1 METKDRSKQAQQI
14 ITDRLSQYF
23 TEEQLSYLDDMS
35 IEVLNDYFSN
45 AELRDLKEA
54 TPAVLKAFIDR
65 NNGNEV
71 KRRLTHITEDE
82 YESGDLLD
90 WYKDNCTD
98 IEEVVDTIT
107 GAVIALEVKHKTLK
121 NSTKVHWD
129 GRFIIAIGDRLA
141 STRTRLDGVIGYQS
155 ALQVQNPEF
164 VEQWSAFYEEREKKL
179 AAYRKRVDKAK
190 SDHRAAFEEAEKVFN
205 QEVERYNGEFIIYES
220 YLVSIQGSKDN
231 IKNDVV
237 DKPVYPVFEQ
247 PEYFSPGEFIEPERP
262 NIPQFLPPLDTR
274 WADVE
279 TEVIPEDHV
288 MSSISNSDILNVKR
302 HIESTGYKKPVT
314 KVKGGYKVDQFI
326 LRKVQ

>member
-1 METKDRSKQAQQI
+1 METKDRSKQSQKI

-54 TPAVLKAFIDR
+54 SPAVLKAFIDR

-82 YESGDLLD
+82 YESGELLD
-90 WYKDNCTD
+90 WYKENCTD
-98 IEEVVDTIT
+98 IEEVVDTLT

-129 GRFIIAIGDRLA
+129 GRFIVAIGDRLA
-141 STRTRLDGVIGYQS
+141 STRTRLDGVVGYQS
-155 ALQVQNPEF
+155 AVKVQDPTF
-164 VEQWSAFYEEREKKL
+164 VDTWSKFYEERDKKL
-179 AAYRKRVDKAK
+179 AEYRKRVDKVK
-190 SDHRAAFEEAEKVFN
+190 KTH
-205 QEVERYNGEFIIYES
+205 Q
-220 YLVSIQGSKDN
+220 SK
-231 IKNDVV
+231 V
-237 DKPVYPVFEQ
+237 DKAQAKYQKAMSEWEDLVFKNSHDPDFKAPKQPVYVE
-247 PEYFSPGEFIEPERP
+247 PEYVGTDEFVEPERP
-262 NIPQFLPPLDTR
+262 EVEQYLQPLDTR
-274 WADVE
+274 WSDLE
-279 TEVIPEDHV
+279 SEVIPEEHI
-288 MSSISNSDILNVKR
+288 MSSITNSDILNVKR

-314 KVKGGYKVDQFI
+314 KIKGGYKVDQFI

>member
-1 METKDRSKQAQQI
+1 METKDRSKQSQKI

-82 YESGDLLD
+82 YESGELLD

-98 IEEVVDTIT
+98 IEEVVDTLT

-129 GRFIIAIGDRLA
+129 GRFIVAIGDRLA
-141 STRTRLDGVIGYQS
+141 ATRTRLDGVIGYQS
-155 ALQVQNPEF
+155 ALQVENPEF
-164 VEQWSAFYEEREKKL
+164 VEAWSKFYAEREKKL
-179 AAYRKRVDKAK
+179 AAYRKRSDKAK
-190 SDHRAAFEEAEKVFN
+190 ADHQKKVEAAQAKYDEELGEYHSFFDMNEGVFPDDDRAPKKPEL
-205 QEVERYNGEFIIYES
+205 VEPDY
-220 YLVSIQGSKDN
+220 V
-231 IKNDVV
+231 
-237 DKPVYPVFEQ
+237 Q
-247 PEYFSPGEFIEPERP
+247 PEEFIEPERP
-262 NIPQFLPPLDTR
+262 EIPQFLPPLDTR

-302 HIESTGYKKPVT
+302 HIESTGYEKPVT

>member
-82 YESGDLLD
+82 YESGELMD

-98 IEEVVDTIT
+98 IEEVVDTLT

-141 STRTRLDGVIGYQS
+141 STRTRLDGVVGYQS
-155 ALQVQNPEF
+155 ALQVENPEF
-164 VEQWSAFYEEREKKL
+164 VDAWSKFYAEREKKL
-179 AAYRKRVDKAK
+179 AAYRKKVDKAK
-190 SDHRAAFEEAEKVFN
+190 ADHDAAVAEYDDKYTKDV
-205 QEVERYNGEFIIYES
+205 QQYQDALLKYE
-220 YLVSIQGSKDN
+220 LF
-231 IKNDVV
+231 KNDV
-237 DKPVYPVFEQ
+237 DGSEACEEPVEPAYNP
-247 PEYFSPGEFIEPERP
+247 PEYNHNFEFIEPERP
-262 NIPQFLPPLDTR
+262 EISQFMPPLDTR

>member
-1 METKDRSKQAQQI
+1 METKDRSKQSQKI

-54 TPAVLKAFIDR
+54 SPAVLKAFIDR

-82 YESGDLLD
+82 YESGELLD

-98 IEEVVDTIT
+98 IEEVVDTLT

-129 GRFIIAIGDRLA
+129 GRFIVAIGDRLA

-155 ALQVQNPEF
+155 ALQVENPEF
-164 VEQWSAFYEEREKKL
+164 VEKWSAFYEEREQSL
-179 AAYRKRVDKAK
+179 AEYRERSDKAK
-190 SDHRAAFEEAEKVFN
+190 ADHEKRV
-205 QEVERYNGEFIIYES
+205 QKARKQHDAKMKEYNEQF
-220 YLVSIQGSKDN
+220 LKAQDN
-231 IKNDVV
+231 PEKYDMPG
-237 DKPVYPVFEQ
+237 DPPVFVE
-247 PEYFSPGEFIEPERP
+247 PEYTAVDEFVEPERP
-262 NIPQFLPPLDTR
+262 EISQFLPPLDTR
-274 WADVE
+274 WADIE

-314 KVKGGYKVDQFI
+314 KIKGGYKVDQFI

>member
-1 METKDRSKQAQQI
+1 METKDRSKQAQKI

-82 YESGDLLD
+82 YESGELLD

-98 IEEVVDTIT
+98 IEEVVDTLT

-129 GRFIIAIGDRLA
+129 GRFIVAIGDRLA

-179 AAYRKRVDKAK
+179 AAYRKKVDKAK
-190 SDHRAAFEEAEKVFN
+190 TAHDKAQAEAIEKY
-205 QEVERYNGEFIIYES
+205 QAEVEAYTQAKFDYQVVLEHGSKKEIAEAVEPVEPVLELPEYESIGEFE
-220 YLVSIQGSKDN
+220 
-231 IKNDVV
+231 
-237 DKPVYPVFEQ
+237 
-247 PEYFSPGEFIEPERP
+247 EPERP
-262 NIPQFLPPLDTR
+262 DIPQFLPPLDTR

-279 TEVIPEDHV
+279 TEVISEDHV

-302 HIESTGYKKPVT
+302 HIESTGYQKPVT
-314 KVKGGYKVDQFI
+314 KIKGGYKVDQFI

>member
-1 METKDRSKQAQQI
+1 METKDRSKQAQKI

-82 YESGDLLD
+82 YESGELLD
-90 WYKDNCTD
+90 WYKENCTD
-98 IEEVVDTIT
+98 IEEVVDTLT

-129 GRFIIAIGDRLA
+129 GRFIVAIGDRLA
-141 STRTRLDGVIGYQS
+141 STRTRLDGVVGYQS
-155 ALQVQNPEF
+155 AMQVQDPAF
-164 VEQWSAFYEEREKKL
+164 VTSWSKFYDDREKKL
-179 AAYRKRVDKAK
+179 ETYRNKVQKAK
-190 SDHRAAFEEAEKVFN
+190 AAHAKKVEAAHKDYQKAMDAWIEKLN
-205 QEVERYNGEFIIYES
+205 AKSLTPEDPKAPKQ
-220 YLVSIQGSKDN
+220 
-231 IKNDVV
+231 
-237 DKPVYPVFEQ
+237 PVFKE
-247 PEYFSPGEFIEPERP
+247 PEYKGVSEFEEPERP
-262 NIPQFLPPLDTR
+262 EVEQFLPPTDTR
-274 WADVE
+274 WSEPEV
-279 TEVIPEDHV
+279 EVIPEEHI
-288 MSSISNSDILNVKR
+288 MSSITNSDIVNVKR

-314 KVKGGYKVDQFI
+314 KVKDGYKVDGFI
-326 LRKVQ
+326 LRKVK